1 MPHAVEP
8 ARTDTLSPHL
18 LRDVDAASLQLRRIY
33 RVLREVVRAQC
44 GHVLAAPLLET
55 KRLLV
60 RHAWVIADHA
70 DALRQRVLEL
80 RHPRVDVDDDT
91 PLGWVDLLSRLP
103 RVDTSAEFLAGV
115 YRAVLPRIVD
125 ALSAYRAGSDAID
138 DAPTHFI
145 LRRAI
150 PELGELA
157 IEGGRLLNQLPA
169 ADRAA
174 ATGWE
179 RYLTACLTALGGLDP
194 PAVRDAP
201 TPPPP
206 MSHYSDRPP
215 FALPAVPARDPS
227 YAPAVMSVPP
237 RSPAN
242 GVESRVWLAIDHAN
256 ENWAGEVPAGMVWAH
271 GASAD
276 WALLRDSTRWAY
288 DEFRHAMMGE
298 RRLLGWGFVPG
309 HDYPVVSDHFAA
321 LADAG
326 YGLGDALLLLHALE
340 LSGPHW
346 KRDLVGEFTS
356 LGDAQSAVDCD
367 YDWADESGHIR
378 VGLAWT
384 RHLYPGWTK
393 QQVIE
398 RHTHLKQFW
407 AAWMQAR
414 HADGT
419 HGYETFLPR
428 IERLA
433 ATMAERAGTPEGN
446 PARLSYGGTDVFD
459 FEMDA
464 DGARVTS

>member
-1 MPHAVEP
+1 MTQAD
-8 ARTDTLSPHL
+8 AIRIDTLSPHL
-18 LRDVDAASLQLRRIY
+18 LRDVDTASLQLRRIY
-33 RVLREVVRAQC
+33 RVLREVIRAQC
-44 GHVLAAPLLET
+44 GHVLSAPLLES

-70 DALRQRVLEL
+70 DVLRQRVLEL

-91 PLGWVDLLSRLP
+91 PPGWVDLLSRLP
-103 RVDTSAEFLAGV
+103 RVDTSAEFLAGI
-115 YRAVLPRIVD
+115 YRALLPRIID
-125 ALSAYRAGSDAID
+125 ALSDYRAGSDAID

-150 PELGELA
+150 PELGDLVD
-157 IEGGRLLNQLPA
+157 EGERLFAQLPA

-174 ATGWE
+174 AAGWE
-179 RYLTACLTALGGLDP
+179 GYLTSCLTALGGLNP
-194 PAVRDAP
+194 TVVRESPGTLPIDSPYAE
-201 TPPPP
+201 
-206 MSHYSDRPP
+206 RPP
-215 FALPAVPARDPS
+215 FVLPSVPARDPS

-237 RSPAN
+237 RQPAN

-271 GASAD
+271 GATAD

-321 LADAG
+321 LSAAG

-356 LGDAQSAVDCD
+356 LGDAESAVDCD

-384 RHLYPGWTK
+384 RRLYPGWTK

-398 RHTHLKQFW
+398 RHTQLKQFW
-407 AAWMQAR
+407 AGWMQAR
-414 HADGT
+414 HADGS

-428 IERLA
+428 IDRLA
-433 ATMAERAGTPEGN
+433 AAMADRADTPDGK

-459 FEMDA
+459 FEMDGDA
-464 DGARVTS
+464 KAVHA